1 MEIVSHPEPTNKNVQ
16 EDTGDEPTE
25 LPAGFFDDPVRDA
38 RERKLVYKDPMEEEW
53 TKFQK
58 VISGESSKAEFLV
71 QDELEETQK
80 ERSVEEID
88 KQFSSWQKIDQLQ
101 KRIEN
106 IRSSKSQSIRNP
118 RTEMIKTEP
127 EDCEED
133 FDAFLDWRTKKNK
146 K

>member
-1 MEIVSHPEPTNKNVQ
+1 
-16 EDTGDEPTE
+16 
-25 LPAGFFDDPVRDA
+25 
-38 RERKLVYKDPMEEEW
+38 MEEEW